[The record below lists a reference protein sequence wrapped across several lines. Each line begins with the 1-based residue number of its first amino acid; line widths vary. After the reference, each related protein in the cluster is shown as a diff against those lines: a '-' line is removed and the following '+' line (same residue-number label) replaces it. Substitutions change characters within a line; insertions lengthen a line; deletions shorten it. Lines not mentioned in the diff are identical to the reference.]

1 MRVGEDK
8 IQEIRAAADIVE
20 IVGGLVRLKK
30 AGRGFAGLC
39 PFHKEK
45 TPSFHVNPERG
56 TYKCFGCGKG
66 GDVFSFLIETKKV
79 SFIEAVEELAARYH
93 ISLPRDTERDI
104 DTEALRGRLLA
115 VTKQAAEFFYTLL
128 RAPEGEAGWR
138 YAAQRGWGA
147 DVLRRFGVGY
157 APEAWDGLSQ
167 RAERDGWDG
176 DALVEAGVLG
186 LSEAGRRYDRF
197 RHRLIFPIILP
208 GKHVV
213 GFGGRS
219 LRAEDTPKYLNSP
232 ETPIYTKSRVL
243 YGLTQATDAIRREG
257 AVIVVE
263 GYADVLSLHQAGVAH
278 VVATCG
284 TALTPEHVKLVRR
297 LSRNVF
303 FLYDADAAGLR
314 AMERGI
320 EVMVEQGFDP
330 KIVVL
335 PEGEDPDSFV
345 RSRGGEAVREACDK
359 ALSFVDWLAKRGE
372 GGEEGPEA
380 RTELVRRLV
389 GLLARM
395 QDALRREFYVR
406 HLAGTYGIA
415 ESTLY
420 GELARQAQTLPRVV
434 VEELEEEINPLPV
447 STHVD
452 VALPRFEK
460 AVLQAVLHAPASV
473 RDTAAR
479 FLRLEKFRDPR
490 LRAVLSLML
499 EELEHAGSFEVE
511 VLERKF
517 ENETELIHTIWEL
530 LAPQTE
536 PSPNWKNKQVV
547 KDLDY
552 KADILFAWKQLNIQV
567 LDQFRERLERRYRV
581 QASNIEE
588 EDFFSRINQ
597 DIAQIRFE
605 ISTADS
611 FDALDA
617 CDQRAEALMTR
628 TLA

>member
-420 GELARQAQTLPRVV
+420 GELARQERSLPRVI
-434 VEELEEEINPLPV
+434 VEEPEEEIDPAPAP
-447 STHVD
+447 TRVD
-452 VALPRFEK
+452 VALPRLEK
-460 AVLQAVLHAPASV
+460 EVLHTVLHAPASV

-490 LRAVLSLML
+490 LHAVLALML
-499 EELEHAGSFEVE
+499 EELEHAGHFDVDSLEAHFEDRPDLLPV
-511 VLERKF
+511 VR
-517 ENETELIHTIWEL
+517 EL
-530 LAPQTE
+530 LAPLPE
-536 PSPNWKNKQVV
+536 ISPRWSEVQIV
-547 KDLDY
+547 KKTDME
-552 KADILFAWKQLNIQV
+552 AVV
-567 LDQFRERLERRYRV
+567 LDTWRKLLIAEVERHHDLMQRRLRHMPIESEEADGMLAASAELIRIREAMLG
-581 QASNIEE
+581 
-588 EDFFSRINQ
+588 
-597 DIAQIRFE
+597 
-605 ISTADS
+605 ADS